1 MKPTLDLAR
10 ELASAVL
17 DQVERDRALHDV
29 RIAEAILARMV
40 VCEARE
46 VPAVGTAP
54 QPSDEITKLAVTLL
68 KIFEKEPAPP
78 AGWSFELSTG
88 YNLLWMALRKEGHI

>member
-10 ELASAVL
+10 ELASAAL

-46 VPAVGTAP
+46 AAAP
-54 QPSDEITKLAVTLL
+54 SQAGDDIAKLARALL
-68 KIFEKEPAPP
+68 DAMQRDTKIRDVSDDTMKAY
-78 AGWSFELSTG
+78 S
-88 YNLLWMALRKEGHI
+88 ALMEALPR